1 MGISLFSLRICTNY
15 FRKKIQFKENL
26 QTRRRQTSNPG
37 IWRNLVTGY
46 REVTGNTFLIF
57 FAILIALDI
66 CTGSLMVYQFNEG
79 LGQIFAGE
87 SEKLSTFLG
96 QFAAISNGIAL
107 ILQIFLAPRLTSWLG
122 VGLVNLFYPCFSVI
136 VLGFS
141 LVRWDLAIVTILMF
155 HKDYLSSVIH
165 FPNRILFYNAVAP
178 ERRTFM
184 LGFLEGNMD
193 SLRQL
198 DLWCCSHSNCSMG
211 SKLFKFIC

>member
-1 MGISLFSLRICTNY
+1 
-15 FRKKIQFKENL
+15 
-26 QTRRRQTSNPG
+26 
-37 IWRNLVTGY
+37 
-46 REVTGNTFLIF
+46 
-57 FAILIALDI
+57 
-66 CTGSLMVYQFNEG
+66 MVYQFNEG

-184 LGFLEGNMD
+184 LGFLEGTWTHCVN
-193 SLRQL
+193 LIFGVALILIVQ
-198 DLWCCSHSNCSMG
+198 WGPNFSN
-211 SKLFKFIC
+211 LFADGFSNIFSIVGLILFAIYKFFYCFQVKT